1 MLNHQ
6 LNCNDKCL
14 IHLLSCKLCGL
25 QYTSSTD
32 DKFGHRWNNYKEDNR
47 KAKRGEEYKQPLV
60 FEYEYVYVYMC
71 ICIYVYLYMYAYMYV
86 CVCERILQWSHCNP
100 LYPVSMYFCILVC
113 LFTWW
118 YVPFYVIFLLF
129 IVANQFQE

>member
-86 CVCERILQWSHCNP
+86 CVYVNEFYNGLIVTPCTQCLCTFVFW
-100 LYPVSMYFCILVC
+100 FVC
-113 LFTWW
+113 LRGGMFHSM
-118 YVPFYVIFLLF
+118 
-129 IVANQFQE
+129 